1 MGLGVRLS
9 LSMRGLIGSKE
20 EDHPTLRGLE
30 CSQGIEDDDAVLMC
44 NERNTPVRGLTLQSD
59 SMNNAPAN
67 MGWITC
73 IEEASGFVGVRVRAL
88 DQLSARSRLSLRS
101 PRDVRSVIERGL
113 MMEYRDMCRGLRP
126 EGVCVLVGAE
136 TKKKKTHRN
145 SEKGTDIG
153 MRFVLF
159 ACLASEGRGLTRSRG
174 RPCGQ
179 SKGRWV
185 ELCSSG
191 ARLPVGNG

>member
-59 SMNNAPAN
+59 SMNDAPAN

-73 IEEASGFVGVRVRAL
+73 VEEASGFVGCACEHSINCQREVDSASGHPGMC
-88 DQLSARSRLSLRS
+88 DQ
-101 PRDVRSVIERGL
+101 
-113 MMEYRDMCRGLRP
+113 
-126 EGVCVLVGAE
+126 
-136 TKKKKTHRN
+136 
-145 SEKGTDIG
+145 
-153 MRFVLF
+153 
-159 ACLASEGRGLTRSRG
+159 
-174 RPCGQ
+174 
-179 SKGRWV
+179 
-185 ELCSSG
+185 
-191 ARLPVGNG
+191 